1 MIRFDFIGSP
11 DQVVS
16 LIVKMVGRLP
26 YNVTVAVKSCK
37 KNIQNVEKNLV
48 LHCLLR
54 SSLLWIQHRSFTAKT
69 DERGG
74 RACVALSLCV
84 IRWPFRERETED
96 KATTL
101 THMFL
106 WGFFHTKIYMEKSSV
121 WNLCARLSPLRM
133 ASKWANQFRCNN
145 TSNWSIW
152 HGCYG

>member
-1 MIRFDFIGSP
+1 MIRFDLIGSP

-26 YNVTVAVKSCK
+26 YNVAVAVKSCK
-37 KNIQNVEKNLV
+37 RNIQNVKKNLV

-74 RACVALSLCV
+74 VGVCWLVSLCDTG
-84 IRWPFRERETED
+84 ERETED

-106 WGFFHTKIYMEKSSV
+106 WGFIHTKMEKSSV

-133 ASKWANQFRCNN
+133 DSKWANQFRCNN